1 MVYLNEDI
9 ICESSDLVYVV
20 ICSTFKEEYIGET
33 GQEKIRIQ
41 DRFRVFR
48 EHILQLQY
56 QQLKWKE
63 LFRTCQTGEFKIFS
77 FFEMHSYNKYLTAQY
92 EKYFPDKL

>member
-48 EHILQLQY
+48 
-56 QQLKWKE
+56 
-63 LFRTCQTGEFKIFS
+63 
-77 FFEMHSYNKYLTAQY
+77 
-92 EKYFPDKL
+92 